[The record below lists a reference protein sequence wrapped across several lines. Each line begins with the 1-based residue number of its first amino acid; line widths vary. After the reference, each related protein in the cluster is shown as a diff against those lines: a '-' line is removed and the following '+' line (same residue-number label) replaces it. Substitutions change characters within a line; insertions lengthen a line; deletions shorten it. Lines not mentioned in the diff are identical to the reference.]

1 MKQRVLMVRLKRRA
15 RGVGLVAALT
25 VLIILAAISVAVIS
39 FNTSQQASISLDEQQ
54 TRAYLAARSGIEWAL
69 INWRKTGASPLC
81 NGGASA
87 SFAMPPGTSLSRFT
101 VTVSCLQ
108 DNAAPGMIRLR
119 ANACNFPTAGAC
131 PAAGNPPS
139 PDYVEREVIAD
150 LPATP

>member
-1 MKQRVLMVRLKRRA
+1 MNKGIQMVRFKRRA
-15 RGVGLVAALT
+15 RGVGLVAALA

-39 FNTSQQASISLDEQQ
+39 FNTTQQASISLDEQQ

-69 INWRKTGASPLC
+69 IGWRKGSGSPLC
-81 NGGASA
+81 NKPSA

-101 VTVSCLQ
+101 VTVGCEQ
-108 DNAAPGMIRLR
+108 DIAAPGMIRLR